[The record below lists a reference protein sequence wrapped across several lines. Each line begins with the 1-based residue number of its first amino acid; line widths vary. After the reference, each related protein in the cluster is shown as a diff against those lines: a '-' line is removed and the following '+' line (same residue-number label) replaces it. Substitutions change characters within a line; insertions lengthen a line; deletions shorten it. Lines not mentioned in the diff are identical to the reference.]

1 MFWPKFP
8 GTLLYLRKLEFQRKR
23 RVPGNHHRPPKA
35 FLRKGKAKAG
45 ARVEKAKEK
54 QRGEVEEAGTSLT
67 TLCPPEPSSSFLS
80 QRVKAAIEKPAGG
93 FAKNSSLRSRN

>member
-1 MFWPKFP
+1 
-8 GTLLYLRKLEFQRKR
+8 
-23 RVPGNHHRPPKA
+23 
-35 FLRKGKAKAG
+35 
-45 ARVEKAKEK
+45 VEKAKEK
-54 QRGEVEEAGTSLT
+54 EGDAVEEAGTSLT